1 MTLSTSLNITFVE
14 HFSVWIS
21 PKISFI
27 IEDSKSVLSVTQ
39 EIVLLGVYN
48 EEDRIRHQLVV
59 GVANYP

>member
-1 MTLSTSLNITFVE
+1 M
-14 HFSVWIS
+14 S

-48 EEDRIRHQLVV
+48 EQDRIRHQLVV